1 VLQQFC
7 LGGPLRLGTYYTDQ
21 LRGSNY
27 LLASAG
33 FLKFWRKLPMV
44 GKVYAGFWLEHGGVF
59 ENWSEPELETALTLG
74 LLGRTVLGP
83 VFIGGS
89 YGNGENPFFNI
100 VIGKIF

>member
-1 VLQQFC
+1 
-7 LGGPLRLGTYYTDQ
+7 
-21 LRGSNY
+21 
-27 LLASAG
+27 
-33 FLKFWRKLPMV
+33 
-44 GKVYAGFWLEHGGVF
+44 VF
-59 ENWSEPELETALTLG
+59 EDWSEPELETDLTIG